1 MNLVGKIFVVL
12 IMVAST
18 VFMTMGLMVFAT
30 HQNWHDAVTGKG
42 GWKEQLTEA
51 RKESADL
58 RADVLKYQGVL
69 ATEKASHLQALA
81 KAQTAI
87 AKAEEHKAE
96 LETAVA
102 GEQKRLDA
110 QANLLGD
117 QQKSLSDLRKENVAL
132 REDIRDANKKV
143 DQQLKLATETED
155 KLHIAMGQKRD
166 LEERNKQL
174 ASDVAKAT
182 VILKKFGATIADPA
196 NGEPPPLRGRILAM
210 DKDDR
215 VEISLGSDDG
225 LREGNT
231 LEVYRGSKYLGRI
244 QVLEAH
250 PHQAICM
257 ILKEF
262 KQEAIH
268 ADDEVATKL
277 KA

>member
-12 IMVAST
+12 IFFLSV

-30 HQNWHDAVTGKG
+30 HQNWYEAVTRKG
-42 GWKEQLTEA
+42 GWKDQLKEA
-51 RKESADL
+51 RQQSADL
-58 RADVLKYQGVL
+58 RAEIVKYQGVL
-69 ATEKASHLQALA
+69 AAEKASHLQALA
-81 KAQTAI
+81 KAQTAV

-96 LETAVA
+96 LESTVA
-102 GEQKRLDA
+102 SEQKRLDT
-110 QANLLGD
+110 QASLLGE

-132 REDIRDANKKV
+132 REDIRDTNKKV
-143 DQQLKLATETED
+143 DDQLKLATEAED
-155 KLHIAMGQKRD
+155 NLHI
-166 LEERNKQL
+166 
-174 ASDVAKAT
+174 S
-182 VILKKFGATIADPA
+182 DPA
-196 NGEPPPLRGRILAM
+196 NGEPPPIRGRILAM

-244 QVLEAH
+244 QVLEAQ
-250 PHQAICM
+250 PHRAICM